1 MVLPDIQPSKIRE
14 MHGMAGPES
23 VNLGLGQPVVETP
36 QELVEVMNRVM
47 LEDDLGYTGYAGLP
61 ELREIIAGET
71 CGSAGDKEQVTLTV
85 GTTEG
90 FFAAVFT
97 LLAPG
102 DEVLLPDPGF
112 VLYKAVVHI
121 AGGVPVFYPTPAEN
135 NFHVS
140 IDDIEAQITPR
151 TKAVVINSPNNPTGQ
166 IIRKETLTELNKL
179 AERDEFYILSDEV
192 YNRFTYTGPAPSAWG
207 LSDRVLVFNGISKM
221 FAMTGWRLG
230 WIVGPPAVIKQINTA
245 HHYMVACAPAI
256 AQRVLLRLYGE
267 DGNLAERIRAN
278 LQQEFS
284 SRRNTLIT
292 CIEEQLGWKYV
303 TPEGALYLMLKIPE
317 EFLEMANSE
326 QIARDLAARQDVI
339 TIPGSA
345 FGAMGE
351 GYLRLSFAVNGRTLR
366 TGISRMKRYAEEG
379 AKV

>member
-1 MVLPDIQPSKIRE
+1 
-14 MHGMAGPES
+14 MAGPES

-140 IDDIEAQITPR
+140 IDDIEARITPR